1 MAFTSLK
8 VDQVAHDLVLKCC
21 HEYPKGIKESYK
33 MRMTVAYGLER
44 FWGEQFRLKG
54 DKARYWLETWKKLV
68 EIMGDAGIEIPNDEV
83 SSGEPAAIRDL
94 AQRLWTFPQEQRKVA
109 LAILIQLC
117 DSLVWWTQRYKN
129 LIPEEQND
137 DDN

>member
-1 MAFTSLK
+1 
-8 VDQVAHDLVLKCC
+8 
-21 HEYPKGIKESYK
+21 
-33 MRMTVAYGLER
+33 
-44 FWGEQFRLKG
+44 
-54 DKARYWLETWKKLV
+54 
-68 EIMGDAGIEIPNDEV
+68 MGDAGIEIPNDDV